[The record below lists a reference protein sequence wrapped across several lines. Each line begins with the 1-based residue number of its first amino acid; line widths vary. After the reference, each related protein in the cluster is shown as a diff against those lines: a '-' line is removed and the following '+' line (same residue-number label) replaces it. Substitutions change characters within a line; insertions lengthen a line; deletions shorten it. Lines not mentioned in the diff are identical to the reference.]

1 MLILPGDLSSLLT
14 AQFHCSPCPEAF
26 PFPPAAQ
33 HVISE
38 AKGPCFRV
46 LRDGGCSL
54 PILRNITKQICCC
67 SRVGKAW
74 GRGCQLCPP
83 YGSGEGPLLVK
94 LWIWHQL
101 RCLVHKSFR
110 GVASVGHAHPLGSMT
125 PPSTHSILAHTPCW
139 GSPPLKSFSLLLPRG
154 FSGDLPGRP
163 RVPLL
168 CL

>member
-1 MLILPGDLSSLLT
+1 MPLTPTEPSLGPFLYLPDPLVPLHS
-14 AQFHCSPCPEAF
+14 QPRPEE
-26 PFPPAAQ
+26 FPPPPPAQ

-83 YGSGEGPLLVK
+83 FGSGE
-94 LWIWHQL
+94 
-101 RCLVHKSFR
+101 R
-110 GVASVGHAHPLGSMT
+110 
-125 PPSTHSILAHTPCW
+125 
-139 GSPPLKSFSLLLPRG
+139 LLPA
-154 FSGDLPGRP
+154 FL
-163 RVPLL
+163 
-168 CL
+168 